1 MKQLQTS
8 LFLVIT
14 LLLSNSVTSQSHKS
28 IHQEQ
33 HEFFQTIFPDLKAEP
48 YGASIPI
55 QARRTAPSQEV
66 FGYHPYWMGTA
77 WQNYNYNLI
86 STIAYFGVETNGN
99 GNIVDHHG
107 WPVTSLI
114 NLAHSYGTEVSLVV
128 ILFNSDQIS
137 QLLSSASNRQ
147 TLINNLLAEV
157 NDAGADGVNID
168 FEGVPSG
175 QRDNLTT
182 FMTDLTTAF
191 HEANPASQVT
201 MATPAVD
208 WSNAF
213 NYDALANA
221 CDGLMIMGYGYHW
234 SGSSTAGPVSP
245 LTGWGTYN
253 ITWTVD
259 DYLTKT
265 GNDRDKII
273 LGLPYYGYEWPTT
286 SGSAGASTT
295 GSGDAKFYSEAI
307 ALAES
312 YGLLWDDESQTPWY
326 HYQDG
331 SNQWHQG
338 WYDDSLSLSLKYELA
353 IDEDLLG
360 IGIWALGYDGTEP
373 ELWGALADHFGATSP
388 PTAPTN
394 LSITNAGN
402 GSVQISFST
411 PSGASEFNI
420 YRWFTDSDPTLLITS
435 PNEPVVMTN
444 LTEGELYYIQVSA
457 VNEHGESPMTEV
469 LGVIPT
475 TEEVPILVV
484 NGFDRVNG
492 TTNTFDFIRRHGP
505 TIQAAGYA
513 FDACANE
520 VVASGSINLSDYFIV
535 DWILGEEGT
544 ATSSF
549 TAAEQAE
556 VMDFLEAGRGLFV
569 SGSEIGY
576 DLVAEGDASDYAF
589 YTDYLKSVYVS
600 DAAGGHQGTYEAFGI
615 DGGIFTGL
623 SSISFD
629 NGTHG
634 TYDVDWPD
642 GIKPTGGASIN
653 LKYSGVDYSSRGGA
667 GIEYIGNFGSSSAQ
681 GGVVHL
687 AIPFE
692 TIYPEESRNA
702 VISSVLDYFYTNLQL
717 VTDPVPLPDTPSI
730 TAIYP
735 NPANLHVNFVI
746 QISQDFQRA
755 TSSLKI
761 FDILGRSVAEIP
773 LSASLS
779 GGGKLTVTWNGKTY
793 TGDMAASGTYTVLLK
808 SDGESHARK
817 FTLLK

>member
-1 MKQLQTS
+1 MVNIATA
-8 LFLVIT
+8 
-14 LLLSNSVTSQSHKS
+14 QSHRS

-33 HEFFQTIFPDLKAEP
+33 HEIFRELYPDLKAET
-48 YGASIPI
+48 YGTSIPL
-55 QARRTAPSQEV
+55 QSRRTAPSREV
-66 FGYHPYWMGTA
+66 FGYHPYWMETA
-77 WQNYNYNLI
+77 WQSYNFNLL
-86 STIAYFGVETNGN
+86 STIAYFGLETNGS

-114 NLAHSYGTEVSLVV
+114 NEAHSYGTEVSLVV
-128 ILFNSDQIS
+128 ILFNSDNIA
-137 QLLSSASNRQ
+137 QLLSNPSNRQ

-168 FEGVPSG
+168 FEGVPSS

-182 FMTDLTTAF
+182 FMTDLTAAF

-213 NYDALANA
+213 DYDALANA
-221 CDGLMIMGYGYHW
+221 CDGLMIMGYAYHW
-234 SGSSTAGPVSP
+234 SGSSVAGPVSP

-253 ITWTVD
+253 VTWTVN
-259 DYLTKT
+259 DYLNET

-312 YGLLWDDESQTPWY
+312 YGPLWNDESQTPWY
-326 HYQDG
+326 RYQDG
-331 SNQWHQG
+331 NNNWHQG
-338 WYDDSLSLSLKYELA
+338 WYDDSSSLSLKYELA

-373 ELWGALADHFGATSP
+373 ELWGALADHFGATAP
-388 PTAPTN
+388 PITPTN
-394 LSITNAGN
+394 LSIINIGD

-420 YRWFTDSDPTLLITS
+420 YRWFTDSGPELHGS
-435 PNEPVVMTN
+435 YPSQPVILN
-444 LTEGELYYIQVSA
+444 DLTVGELYYLQVA
-457 VNEHGESPMTEV
+457 AENEHGESPLTEV

-475 TEEVPILVV
+475 TEEAPILVV
-484 NGFDRVNG
+484 NGFDRVNS
-492 TTNTFDFIRRHGP
+492 TNNTFDFIRRHGP
-505 TIQAAGYA
+505 SIQAAGYA

-520 VVASGSINLSDYFIV
+520 VVESSNINLSDYFIV

-556 VMDFLEAGRGLFV
+556 VTDFLEAGRGLFI

-576 DLVAEGDASDYAF
+576 DLVAQGDADDYTF

-600 DAAGGHQGTYEAFGI
+600 DAAGGHQGTYESFGT
-615 DGGIFTGL
+615 DNGIFEDL
-623 SSISFD
+623 SSVSFD

-634 TYDVDWPD
+634 TYNVDWPD

-653 LKYSGVDYSSRGGA
+653 LKYSGVDYSTRGGA
-667 GIEYIGNFGSSSAQ
+667 GIEYVGTFGSSSIP

-692 TIYPEESRNA
+692 TIYPEETRNT
-702 VISSVLDYFYTNLQL
+702 IMSSVLNYFYSNLNV
-717 VTDPVPLPDTPSI
+717 VTEPEPLPMTPSI

-746 QISQDFQRA
+746 QLPSGFLLTA
-755 TSSLKI
+755 TGIKI
-761 FDILGRSVAEIP
+761 FDVLGRSVAEIP
-773 LSASLS
+773 LPVTPSL
-779 GGGKLTVTWNGKTY
+779 GGELTVTWNGKTLA
-793 TGDMAASGTYTVLLK
+793 GEMAPSGTYTAVLDWAGL
-808 SDGESHARK
+808 SRARK